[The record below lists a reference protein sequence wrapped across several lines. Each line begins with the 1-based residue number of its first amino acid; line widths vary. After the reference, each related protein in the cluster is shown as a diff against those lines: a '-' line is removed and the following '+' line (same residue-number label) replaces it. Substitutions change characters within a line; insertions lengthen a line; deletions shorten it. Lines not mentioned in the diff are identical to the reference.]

1 MRKNKFVLILTL
13 VAFCVISFANLKD
26 VSTSPFSTA
35 IEKLYAFGI
44 VEAEDNL
51 FNPSGTL
58 SRAEAA
64 EWIVKTFKLS
74 AIYPMVTE
82 EEVQKKF
89 VYTDPLGVIDEGF
102 VVPSAKDTVGIDG
115 EEYIEGLIKVRA
127 IEVVDG
133 MYRPYEAI
141 TGVEFG
147 QAIARVVFGVDE
159 EIDYGAKLAELVY
172 APAELLSLKRPLRRE
187 EAAQILS
194 NFVDNPNFQVITILA
209 TADIHGHIEPYTP
222 SGAKYPIGAMEK
234 MAYYVSTERAIQP
247 DLLLLDVG
255 DAPYN
260 TNVANLFEGE
270 PVIKIMNMM
279 GYDAMAIGNHDF
291 DFPFNVMERNSKLAN
306 FPFLS
311 ANTLY
316 MEKPV
321 EFLKEYV
328 MKEIGGL
335 KIAIVGLTDDSSAW
349 YTHPRNVAGI
359 TFEEQYSAAQRVL
372 NEVAPQAD
380 LVIALAHLHTG
391 NRILP
396 EKVPGYDLIF
406 EGGRDVVAFPEKING
421 SWVISSGKHG
431 ELISKTNLN
440 IFNNEVIGINFAH
453 IFMSQNLPQDEAVVE
468 LVNGYVAQ
476 LDEKMNTVI
485 GRTEVDL
492 DGERGTVR
500 LKESNLANAIAD
512 SLREMTGTD
521 FAIQNGGGVRASIP
535 KGDITIK
542 DVYTVLPFD
551 NLVVAVEITGKQIW
565 DVLEHGISAYPAAA
579 GQFLQV
585 SNLEYTFDASKPPYS
600 RLVSVTSKG
609 APIDM
614 EKTYTLTAND
624 FLTGGGDKFVMFLET
639 KKIIVTKSFL
649 RDAFA
654 EYVVRH
660 GTIAPQVEGRITILN
675 PAN

>member
-1 MRKNKFVLILTL
+1 MLLRNKFVLIATL
-13 VAFCVISFANLKD
+13 LICALSFAGLKD
-26 VSTSPFSTA
+26 IAASPYSAA
-35 IEKLYAFGI
+35 IEKLFAAGI
-44 VEAEDNL
+44 VEAENDV
-51 FNPSGTL
+51 FNPTEVL
-58 SRAEAA
+58 SRADAA

-74 AIYPMVTE
+74 TIQSMKLE
-82 EEVQKKF
+82 EEVEKKF
-89 VYTDPLGVIDEGF
+89 VYTDPLGVIDEAF
-102 VVPSAKDTVGIDG
+102 VVPSAKDIIDIEG

-127 IEVVDG
+127 EDVVDG
-133 MYRPYEAI
+133 LYRPFEAV
-141 TGVEFG
+141 TGAEF
-147 QAIARVVFGVDE
+147 ALAVAKVLFGVDE
-159 EIDYGAKLAELVY
+159 PIDYSAKLSQLVY
-172 APAELLSLKRPLRRE
+172 VPSQLLSLERPLRRE

-194 NFVDNPNFQVITILA
+194 NFVDNPDFKIITMLA
-209 TADIHGHIEPYTP
+209 TADIHGHIEPYLP
-222 SGAKYPIGAMEK
+222 SGAKYPVGAMER
-234 MAYYVSTERAIQP
+234 MAYYVKTERAIQP
-247 DLLLLDVG
+247 NLLLLDVG

-279 GYDAMAIGNHDF
+279 GYDAMVLGNHDF

-306 FPFLS
+306 FPFLG

-316 MEKPV
+316 LGESPY
-321 EFLKEYV
+321 FLEPYIIKEV
-328 MKEIGGL
+328 DGV

-359 TFEEQYSAAQRVL
+359 TFEEQYSAAKRL
-372 NEVAPQAD
+372 LDEVSPQAD
-380 LVIALAHLHTG
+380 LVVALAHLHGG
-391 NRILP
+391 NRVLP
-396 EKVPGYDLIF
+396 AKVPGYDLIF

-421 SWVISSGKHG
+421 SWVISSGKHA

-440 IFNNEVIGINFAH
+440 IYNGEVIGMNFAH
-453 IFMSQNLPQDEAVVE
+453 VFMSQNLPQDEEVVE
-468 LVNGYVAQ
+468 VVQSYVSQ
-476 LDEKMNTVI
+476 LDEKLGTVI
-485 GRTEVDL
+485 GKTEVDL

-535 KGDITIK
+535 AGDITIK

-551 NLVVAVEITGKQIW
+551 NLVVAVRATGKQIW

-585 SNLEYTFDASKPPYS
+585 SGLEYTFDASKPPYE
-600 RLVSVTSKG
+600 RLLSVTSNG
-609 APIDM
+609 IPLDP

-624 FLTGGGDKFVMFLET
+624 FLTGGGDKFTMFLEME
-639 KKIIVTKSFL
+639 KFIETKSFL

-654 EYVVRH
+654 EYIERH
-660 GTIAPQVEGRITILN
+660 GTIAPVNEGRITIIN

>member
-1 MRKNKFVLILTL
+1 MFRSKFVLIALIL
-13 VAFCVISFANLKD
+13 VCVLSFATFKD
-26 VSTSPFSTA
+26 IAGSPYSAA
-35 IEKLYAFGI
+35 IEKLHASGI
-44 VEAEDNL
+44 VEAFDGYFYPAEA
-51 FNPSGTL
+51 L
-58 SRAEAA
+58 SRADAA

-74 AIYPMVTE
+74 TIHSMKIE
-82 EEVQKKF
+82 EEVEKKF
-89 VYTDPLGVIDEGF
+89 VYTDPLGVIDEAF
-102 VVPSAKDTVGIDG
+102 VVPSAKDIVDIEG
-115 EEYIEGLIKVRA
+115 EEYIEGLIKIRA
-127 IEVVDG
+127 EEVVNG
-133 MYRPYEAI
+133 EYRPFEPI
-141 TGVEFG
+141 TAAEFG
-147 QAIARVVFGVDE
+147 LAVAKVLFGVDE
-159 EIDYGAKLAELVY
+159 PVDYEAKLRELVY
-172 APAELLSLKRPLRRE
+172 APAELLSLDRPLRRE

-194 NFVDNPNFQVITILA
+194 NFVENPDFTIITILA
-209 TADIHGHIEPYTP
+209 TADIHGHIEPYFP
-222 SGAKYPIGAMEK
+222 SGAKYPVGAVEK
-234 MAYYVSTERAIQP
+234 MAYFVNTERAMQP
-247 DLLLLDVG
+247 NLLLLDVG

-279 GYDAMAIGNHDF
+279 GYDAMVLGNHDF
-291 DFPFNVMERNSKLAN
+291 DFPFNVMERNSQLAN
-306 FPFLS
+306 FPFLG

-316 MEKPV
+316 LGESPY
-321 EFLKEYV
+321 FLEPYII
-328 MKEIGGL
+328 KEIAGL

-372 NEVAPQAD
+372 DEVSPQVD
-380 LVIALAHLHTG
+380 LVFALAHLHGG
-391 NRILP
+391 NRVLP
-396 EKVPGYDLIF
+396 IKVSGYDLIF

-421 SWVISSGKHG
+421 SWVISSGKHA

-440 IFNNEVIGINFAH
+440 IYRGEVIGINFAH
-453 IFMSQNLPQDEAVVE
+453 VFMSQNLPQDEAVVE
-468 LVNGYVAQ
+468 VVESYVSQ
-476 LDEKMNTVI
+476 LDDRLGTVI

-521 FAIQNGGGVRASIP
+521 FAIQNGGGVRASVP
-535 KGDITIK
+535 AGDITIK

-551 NLVVAVEITGKQIW
+551 NLVVAVKATGKQIW

-585 SNLEYTFDASKPPYS
+585 SGLEYTFDASKPPYE
-600 RLVSVTSKG
+600 RLISVTSNG
-609 APIDM
+609 VPLDL

-624 FLTGGGDKFVMFLET
+624 FLTGGGDKFTMFLEMEKT
-639 KKIIVTKSFL
+639 IVTKSFL

-654 EYVVRH
+654 EYVERH
-660 GTIAPQVEGRITILN
+660 GTIAPVNEGRIVIIN

>member
-1 MRKNKFVLILTL
+1 
-13 VAFCVISFANLKD
+13 
-26 VSTSPFSTA
+26 
-35 IEKLYAFGI
+35 
-44 VEAEDNL
+44 
-51 FNPSGTL
+51 
-58 SRAEAA
+58 
-64 EWIVKTFKLS
+64 
-74 AIYPMVTE
+74 
-82 EEVQKKF
+82 
-89 VYTDPLGVIDEGF
+89 
-102 VVPSAKDTVGIDG
+102 
-115 EEYIEGLIKVRA
+115 
-127 IEVVDG
+127 

-372 NEVAPQAD
+372 DEVAPQAD

-542 DVYTVLPFD
+542 DVYTVL
-551 NLVVAVEITGKQIW
+551 
-565 DVLEHGISAYPAAA
+565 
-579 GQFLQV
+579 
-585 SNLEYTFDASKPPYS
+585 
-600 RLVSVTSKG
+600 
-609 APIDM
+609 
-614 EKTYTLTAND
+614 
-624 FLTGGGDKFVMFLET
+624 
-639 KKIIVTKSFL
+639 
-649 RDAFA
+649 
-654 EYVVRH
+654 
-660 GTIAPQVEGRITILN
+660 
-675 PAN
+675 

>member
-234 MAYYVSTERAIQP
+234 MAYYVSTERAIQ
-247 DLLLLDVG
+247 
-255 DAPYN
+255 YQRCQ
-260 TNVANLFEGE
+260 
-270 PVIKIMNMM
+270 
-279 GYDAMAIGNHDF
+279 
-291 DFPFNVMERNSKLAN
+291 PFRGRARN
-306 FPFLS
+306 
-311 ANTLY
+311 
-316 MEKPV
+316 
-321 EFLKEYV
+321 
-328 MKEIGGL
+328 
-335 KIAIVGLTDDSSAW
+335 
-349 YTHPRNVAGI
+349 
-359 TFEEQYSAAQRVL
+359 
-372 NEVAPQAD
+372 
-380 LVIALAHLHTG
+380 
-391 NRILP
+391 
-396 EKVPGYDLIF
+396 
-406 EGGRDVVAFPEKING
+406 
-421 SWVISSGKHG
+421 
-431 ELISKTNLN
+431 
-440 IFNNEVIGINFAH
+440 
-453 IFMSQNLPQDEAVVE
+453 
-468 LVNGYVAQ
+468 
-476 LDEKMNTVI
+476 
-485 GRTEVDL
+485 
-492 DGERGTVR
+492 
-500 LKESNLANAIAD
+500 
-512 SLREMTGTD
+512 
-521 FAIQNGGGVRASIP
+521 
-535 KGDITIK
+535 
-542 DVYTVLPFD
+542 
-551 NLVVAVEITGKQIW
+551 
-565 DVLEHGISAYPAAA
+565 
-579 GQFLQV
+579 
-585 SNLEYTFDASKPPYS
+585 
-600 RLVSVTSKG
+600 
-609 APIDM
+609 
-614 EKTYTLTAND
+614 
-624 FLTGGGDKFVMFLET
+624 
-639 KKIIVTKSFL
+639 
-649 RDAFA
+649 
-654 EYVVRH
+654 
-660 GTIAPQVEGRITILN
+660 
-675 PAN
+675 